1 MRRIKA
7 PAAARGKWSCCGLN
21 RAEPLRVAG
30 VEKVPDGDSRHL
42 MAKIR
47 DGTDERCRPARM
59 ATVRHGTHASDI
71 LRWCRNHRDLMV
83 EHTARHFSKNRTG

>member
-7 PAAARGKWSCCGLN
+7 PAAARGKWSCTLLLEQG
-21 RAEPLRVAG
+21 RATAVAG

-47 DGTDERCRPARM
+47 DGIDERCPVVARRVWLQCDTEPM
-59 ATVRHGTHASDI
+59 RRIPYVSVVTIAI
-71 LRWCRNHRDLMV
+71 
-83 EHTARHFSKNRTG
+83 